1 MKLVNREKGAI
12 SCSASQTVSHDQE
25 WEPAWQWQGT
35 AESVARLGWQDFI
48 KPQLLQKGKLA
59 VLVLLPA
66 PPKICCL
73 RPNRD
78 MGTRDS
84 WAVRDAAN
92 PDLSRWTCERLQLSI
107 GWVEEEKS
115 VLSVLSCCHQGLEE
129 IFTGVWIQLTQLFV
143 LIHPAARRCPRGG
156 AAVRQGLGQ
165 KSWLALQ
172 SQDCPT
178 PSRFSLAGTQ
188 VPTPPLWWKD

>member
-1 MKLVNREKGAI
+1 MKLVNREKGTSPALHLRL
-12 SCSASQTVSHDQE
+12 SGTDQE
-25 WEPAWQWQGT
+25 WEPAWQRQGA
-35 AESVARLGWQDFI
+35 AESVAPPGWQHFI
-48 KPQLLQKGKLA
+48 KPRLLQKGKLA

-78 MGTRDS
+78 IGTRDS

-115 VLSVLSCCHQGLEE
+115 VLSVLSCC
-129 IFTGVWIQLTQLFV
+129 
-143 LIHPAARRCPRGG
+143 
-156 AAVRQGLGQ
+156 RQGVRKISEYTTCSTFCALWGCCPQ
-165 KSWLALQ
+165 VPAWWGETHKNSWLAL
-172 SQDCPT
+172 
-178 PSRFSLAGTQ
+178 
-188 VPTPPLWWKD
+188 